1 MFERSLSKR
10 EELLVIFIVE
20 KLKIKVYWSLK
31 WRLNSKKL
39 AYSSFITCGTVQKP
53 ALDASAEMGI
63 LPLVLIYVKFS
74 PVSLASFLH
83 WVGY

>member
-31 WRLNSKKL
+31 W
-39 AYSSFITCGTVQKP
+39 
-53 ALDASAEMGI
+53 
-63 LPLVLIYVKFS
+63 
-74 PVSLASFLH
+74 
-83 WVGY
+83 